1 MEEQTKLLGL
11 RGIALR
17 IWHWCGK
24 GSFYVTSERIKSEV
38 VKTLGLHTIFT
49 WMLRVASIV
58 ISHMETT
65 NTPFSKSVNCR
76 TCSHVYVA
84 LKRAVSIANGT
95 EWMPV
100 RITNWKKPAWQ
111 VRPWTVP
118 AAAWHSGDIHD
129 CYVLVRRKLIWVYK
143 RGFSRVKPV
152 WYCEEG

>member
-49 WMLRVASIV
+49 WMLRVASVV

-65 NTPFSKSVNCR
+65 KSVNCR

-129 CYVLVRRKLIWVYK
+129 CYVLLRRKLIWVYK
-143 RGFSRVKPV
+143 RCFSRVKPV